1 MRYTFQ
7 ESLPNH
13 SWRVD
18 PEGESFTVTEKATA
32 KEGGTDKA
40 RRKLQKPLTGATWVC
55 VKIEE

>member
-18 PEGESFTVTEKATA
+18 PEGEAFTVVEKATA
-32 KEGGTDKA
+32 ENWGVDKA
-40 RRKLQKPLTGATWVC
+40 RRKLHKPLTGATWIC